1 MFNFMTCAHPGCRT
15 YICEDGPYCFRH
27 SSNQEEL
34 HGRCVDALLG
44 EASVIDV
51 SLTGSE
57 FEDLIIPK
65 KEITASN
72 LAWCTFRNVD
82 FSHTTLINT
91 FFDFCL
97 FEHCTFNG
105 ILSRYSVFS
114 GSKMIDCDFSGSV
127 IIHTNFC
134 GVDTYRCN
142 FNDCDL
148 YFSTFN
154 SSYLR
159 DTSFEDCNLKKADFV
174 HTDQRRV
181 SLRYSNYEEARH

>member
-15 YICEDGPYCFRH
+15 YICEDGPFCFRH
-27 SSNQEEL
+27 APDKQVLQKRCIETFLNEEPM
-34 HGRCVDALLG
+34 VDF
-44 EASVIDV
+44 

-57 FEDLIIPK
+57 FEDLVLPK

-72 LAWCTFRNVD
+72 LAWCTFRNID
-82 FSHTTLINT
+82 FSHSTLINT
-91 FFDFCL
+91 FFDYCL
-97 FEHCTFNG
+97 FERCKFNS

-114 GSKMIDCDFSGSV
+114 GSKMIDCDFSGSI

-142 FNDCDL
+142 FNDSDL

-159 DTSFEDCNLKKADFV
+159 DTTFEDCNLKKADFV

-181 SLRYSNYEEARH
+181 SFRYSNYEEARH